1 VVRDGDSGEETAT
14 VQQLALEYADARRRS
29 DPARLYVQQP
39 RDGELQY
46 ATFRYLPEHHFR
58 RAYDQLTCDLE
69 PDGGFDDLHRGE
81 QRTAVYYWLDPRT
94 GATLYHTSAYDDEAN
109 PFFGTIEEAEAF
121 FDQQAEAADEPERYA
136 AMSLYKAQTRKI
148 EDATAVLTDQA
159 GIQDFMPDGGL

>member
-1 VVRDGDSGEETAT
+1 VAHDSDSVKRTDT
-14 VQQLALEYADARRRS
+14 LQQLALEYAEARRRS
-29 DPARLYVQQP
+29 DPAWLYVQQP

-58 RAYDQLTCDLE
+58 LAYDRLTRDLE
-69 PDGGFDDLHRGE
+69 PDGGVADLHRGE
-81 QRTAVYYWLDPRT
+81 QRATVYYWLDPRT

-109 PFFGTIEEAEAF
+109 PFFGTVEEAEAF
-121 FDQQAEAADEPERYA
+121 FDQQAEAADDSERYA

-159 GIQDFMPDGGL
+159 GIQDFMPDGGP